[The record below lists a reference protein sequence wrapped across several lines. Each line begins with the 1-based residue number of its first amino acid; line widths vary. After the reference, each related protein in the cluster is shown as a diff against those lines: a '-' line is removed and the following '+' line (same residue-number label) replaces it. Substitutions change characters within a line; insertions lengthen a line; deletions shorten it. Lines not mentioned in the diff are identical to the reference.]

1 MPVSGFTL
9 PIYFDLGATFL
20 FALTGALAAMRRG
33 YDIVGLL
40 ALALV
45 TGVGG
50 GLLRDGLFIQ
60 SGPPAVTTDARYM
73 LVVLAAC
80 ALAILLGERVSRF
93 RAVID
98 FADALGL
105 GAYAVVGAQKSLD
118 AGLSVPAAML
128 VGVVNACGGRVAR
141 DILTREEP
149 LLFRPGQFYALAA
162 ALGSVMY
169 TLLVTETALA
179 TIWAAWMA
187 IATTFIFRALAIH
200 FDWKT
205 TAVLDLIRRIRGQPP
220 GQPR

>member
-1 MPVSGFTL
+1 VPAHGFTL
-9 PIYFDLGATFL
+9 PIYVDLGATFL

-45 TGVGG
+45 VGVGG

-60 SGPPAVTTDARYM
+60 KGPPAVTTDARY
-73 LVVLAAC
+73 LLAVLAAC
-80 ALAILLGERVSRF
+80 ALAILMGDRVSRF
-93 RAVID
+93 RKVID

-105 GAYAVVGAQKSLD
+105 GAYAVVGAQKSLE

-128 VGVVNACGGRVAR
+128 VGVINACGGSVVR

-149 LLFRPGQFYALAA
+149 LLFKPGQFYALAA
-162 ALGSVMY
+162 TLGSAVY
-169 TLLVTETALA
+169 TLLVIETRLSPIA
-179 TIWAAWMA
+179 AAWMA
-187 IATTFIFRALAIH
+187 IAITFIFRALAIH

-205 TAVLDLIRRIRGQPP
+205 TAVLDLIRRIREQPP
-220 GQPR
+220 QSR